1 MEELRGV
8 PIGQADMHGV
18 PVFSG
23 DVLTRTSPVP
33 VVFEVKLINGR
44 LVMPVLPSDIPGC
57 EVIKRWS
64 DQRIR

>member
-8 PIGQADMHGV
+8 PIGQADRHGV

-23 DVLTRTSPVP
+23 DVMARSSPVP
-33 VVFEVKLINGR
+33 LVFEVKLVDGC
-44 LVMPVLPSDIPGC
+44 LVIPVLPSDLPGC

-64 DQRIR
+64 DQRMM